1 MIIDPAT
8 DVEFTQ
14 EQHDIWKTL
23 YARQLPQI
31 RKYAYV
37 DYLEEAFNLKLPTDR
52 IPSIQWLNGKK

>member
-23 YARQLPQI
+23 YARRVPQI
-31 RKYAYV
+31 RKYACD
-37 DYLEEAFNLKLPTDR
+37 DYLEEAFNLKLHTDR
-52 IPSIQWLNGKK
+52 IPSIQ